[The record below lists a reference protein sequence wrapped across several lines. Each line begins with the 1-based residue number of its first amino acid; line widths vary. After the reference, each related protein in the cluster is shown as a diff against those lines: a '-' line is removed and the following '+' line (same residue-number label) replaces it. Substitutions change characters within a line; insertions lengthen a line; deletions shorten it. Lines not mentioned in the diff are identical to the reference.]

1 MSSTHG
7 APPWTK
13 SSPTPT
19 DNLKTTALPST
30 NGMENLEMLGY
41 KSSTQ
46 RAMLSTT
53 SFNNS
58 NRPSTT
64 FHANINAQG
73 HVHQDHLPA
82 PTMWVTMSAIDN
94 LTLKS
99 MVQTID
105 NILIVYVRGRNLSHA
120 RMRATYTLRER
131 VIHQMS

>member
-1 MSSTHG
+1 MHG

-19 DNLKTTALPST
+19 DNLKTTASPST
-30 NGMENLEMLGY
+30 NGMENLKILGY
-41 KSSTQ
+41 KSSTP
-46 RAMLSTT
+46 RATLSTT

-58 NRPSTT
+58 NRSST
-64 FHANINAQG
+64 HSRANINAQG

-99 MVQTID
+99 MVQTIN
-105 NILIVYVRGRNLSHA
+105 NILIAYVRGRNQSHA

-131 VIHQMS
+131 VIHNMS